1 LELEQVL
8 DRIERAVN
16 HYQVLDLDRL
26 ATTGEIK
33 LAYLRAVALL
43 NPSQLGINV
52 DVPDTLLTRI
62 DPSFE
67 RVSRAYSTLV
77 NFARRLEY
85 DTSLSSRGTSPLTF
99 EKQQR
104 RNSREVTSPLAMA
117 ALRAAQT
124 AKTRTPAK
132 KSDSRFDHQSISASA
147 AEIAGDNRRRCE
159 RFRLSVPVH
168 VTGYDRKGGRWHEAT
183 RTVDVS
189 RTGAQL
195 NMRKRIKKGTVLYLT
210 M

>member
-1 LELEQVL
+1 MLSRPDGLCPASGGKMLSQTAVEGFTDPTTAVDQEYSAEEISAYYLELEQVL

-77 NFARRLEY
+77 NFARRIEY
-85 DTSLSSRGTSPLTF
+85 DTSLSSRGTSPL
-99 EKQQR
+99 
-104 RNSREVTSPLAMA
+104 
-117 ALRAAQT
+117 
-124 AKTRTPAK
+124 
-132 KSDSRFDHQSISASA
+132 
-147 AEIAGDNRRRCE
+147 
-159 RFRLSVPVH
+159 
-168 VTGYDRKGGRWHEAT
+168 
-183 RTVDVS
+183 
-189 RTGAQL
+189 
-195 NMRKRIKKGTVLYLT
+195 
-210 M
+210 